1 MRSLLFLTGFIVGC
15 PSAPKVVIEG
25 GLDESFVA
33 DEGEGTTDGDENSV
47 DDTGDNADGGSE
59 DGGSEDGGSE
69 DGGSED
75 GGSEDGG
82 SEDGGSEDGGSEGGS
97 EDGDDIDIGGE
108 YPGIMGEGNDETT
121 CYDDTILYVDSD
133 GSFFAEGTCDLE
145 WGGDFGLFE
154 MTFEGSFDDDGE
166 ASGTFTTG
174 TLYGSETGEVVG
186 NIDGSEIE
194 LSANFRV
201 WGFGEVE
208 AFFKTE

>member
-1 MRSLLFLTGFIVGC
+1 MPLLTLPEELLQEIVAQL
-15 PSAPKVVIEG
+15 SAAE
-25 GLDESFVA
+25 LFAVA
-33 DEGEGTTDGDENSV
+33 QVCRRLSAASQNHPV
-47 DDTGDNADGGSE
+47 WRAL
-59 DGGSEDGGSE
+59 
-69 DGGSED
+69 
-75 GGSEDGG
+75 
-82 SEDGGSEDGGSEGGS
+82 
-97 EDGDDIDIGGE
+97 
-108 YPGIMGEGNDETT
+108 
-121 CYDDTILYVDSD
+121 CV
-133 GSFFAEGTCDLE
+133 AR

-174 TLYGSETGEVVG
+174 TLYGSETGEVLG